1 MNNLLK
7 FTFTFCAFFSL
18 AFTPNVVSQ
27 EVEEVVVTATKKE
40 ESIQDLAISIEAFTA
55 ESMEENMIKDA
66 SDLQEVVPGL
76 IIDKGIGS
84 GVSYAIRGTGSYGV
98 GAAVVGAVVV
108 STNGHDAGTSS
119 FADIGFFDVERVE
132 VLKGPQGTLFGRNA
146 VVGVINTV
154 TKRPTSELEGSWD
167 VSMGDYD
174 AVTSDLML
182 NVPITDSINARFA
195 YTSTDREGFS
205 KNLRDGRKFNDKSA
219 YGARFSIDFD
229 ISDKTRLMLTAD
241 MYKNA
246 DNRNNIGAP
255 FCESHG
261 LLGCNPLT
269 TGSPNVAADSRGS
282 TAALFNVVAG
292 LKASA
297 YSNSYAGMPT
307 PDNFREAY
315 LTRIPEQE
323 QEYNFSQLHLEH
335 DISDELMLSA
345 KVSYQTRFYYHQ
357 NDNDYSHTTE
367 IFPGILNA
375 QVGALIPSIEWMGT
389 FGGTFNGRQYGFT
402 ELVTGDRTYEFSH
415 SDFHSTQA
423 EINIISSFDGPMNY
437 TAGIYMYDG
446 RNHNRY
452 QVQTAAWNMT
462 GNFGQHAY
470 SNLYP
475 PAFKAYGGIPFFQ
488 TLILGGLA
496 GSDTCALGGTA
507 VGNAVGIPAAANG
520 GNPSTLNPNCL
531 GFLLA
536 AQGIAPYHIPT
547 DISGYLN
554 DDHVRT
560 KSTAI
565 YGELYYDLS
574 DATQLTLGVRYNDD
588 VVKDSLMTCLTDFD
602 CPTVPASQW
611 ATGEYKFSPVIE
623 VIEDDATAYKLSL
636 KHNISDNQ
644 MVYAS
649 YTTAVKAGGNNPV
662 IGTVPDPYDQ
672 EETGVFEIGTKSILF
687 DGAMLFN
694 ATIFM
699 NDTKG
704 MLISNIENA
713 GSVNY
718 NVDAEIKGFEGNL
731 VAYIGEST
739 SMDLSWLLVDS
750 ELGDA
755 TMPDPINPGG
765 IVALLD
771 VNPALFIPGVGCATP
786 TGLCPPTAFGA
797 GVDGLPFDPQGAVQ
811 YGYGLDAGG
820 NIVPLFK
827 SAGYLCTAPFNPLA
841 GVSCAVPPVQA
852 SLEGNKVPQSPETSY
867 SIGINQDF
875 AMDNGIVTARLAYR
889 YQSER
894 EGSVFN
900 LDRARMPETDYFDI
914 NVTYTPNDSDWYV
927 RLYAKNLND
936 DQYVG
941 TWAASSAL
949 QGGAQFATYTD
960 PRTWGIQFGSS
971 F

>member
-1 MNNLLK
+1 MNNFLK
-7 FTFTFCAFFSL
+7 ITFSFCAFFSL
-18 AFTPNVVSQ
+18 AFSTNIVSQ
-27 EVEEVVVTATKKE
+27 EIEEVVVTATKKE

-55 ESMEENMIKDA
+55 ESMEENMIEDA

-84 GVSYAIRGTGSYGV
+84 GASYAIRGTGSYGV

-167 VSMGDYD
+167 VTMGDYD
-174 AVTSDLML
+174 AVTSEFML
-182 NVPITDSINARFA
+182 NVPVSDTISARLA
-195 YTSTDREGFS
+195 YTSVDRDGFS
-205 KNLRDGRKFNDKSA
+205 TNIRDNKKFNDKHA
-219 YGARFSIDFD
+219 YGARLSVDFD
-229 ISDKTRLMLTAD
+229 VSEKTRIMLTAD
-241 MYKNA
+241 MYKTD

-269 TGSPNVAADSRGS
+269 QGSPNVPADSRGS

-292 LKASA
+292 LKQSA

-315 LTRIPEQE
+315 LTRRPEQNS
-323 QEYNFSQLHLEH
+323 EYNFSQLHLEH

-345 KVSYQTRFYYHQ
+345 KVSYQKRFYYHM
-357 NDNDYSHTTE
+357 NDNDYSHTTAPL
-367 IFPGILNA
+367 PGILNA
-375 QVGALIPSIEWMGT
+375 QLGALIPSIEWMGT
-389 FGGTFNGRQYGFT
+389 FGGNFNGNEYGFT
-402 ELVTGDRTYEFSH
+402 ELITGDRTYEFSH
-415 SDFHSTQA
+415 SDFFSTQA

-462 GNFGQHAY
+462 GNFSQHPYGAA
-470 SNLYP
+470 LYGG
-475 PAFKAYGGIPFFQ
+475 AFNAYGGIPFYQ
-488 TLILGGLA
+488 TWVLGGLS
-496 GSDTCALGGTA
+496 GSAVCASGLLGPVAAAVPATVNPACLGG
-507 VGNAVGIPAAANG
+507 
-520 GNPSTLNPNCL
+520 
-531 GFLLA
+531 LLA

-547 DISGYLN
+547 TISGYLN

-560 KSTAI
+560 KSTAV

-574 DATQLTLGVRYNDD
+574 EDTMLTVGYRWNDD
-588 VVKDSLMTCLTDFD
+588 VVKDTLMTCLTDFD
-602 CPTVPASQW
+602 CPLYPASQW
-611 ATGEYKFSPVIE
+611 ATGEYGFHPNYE
-623 VIEDDATAYKLSL
+623 VIANDATAYKVSV
-636 KHNISDNQ
+636 KHNISDNR

-649 YTTAVKAGGNNPV
+649 YTTANKAGGSNPV
-662 IGTVPDPYDQ
+662 IGLIPDPYDP

-694 ATIFM
+694 ATFFM

-718 NVDAEIKGFEGNL
+718 NVDAEITGFEGNL
-731 VAYIGEST
+731 IAYLGEST
-739 SMDLSWLLVDS
+739 SLDMSWLLVES
-750 ELGDA
+750 ELGEA

-771 VNPALFIPGVGCATP
+771 VNPALFIPGVGCATA
-786 TGLCPPTAFGA
+786 TGMCPPTAFGG
-797 GVDGLPFDPQGAVQ
+797 GVDGLPFDPAGAVQ
-811 YGYGLDAGG
+811 YGYGVDSAG
-820 NIVPLFK
+820 NIIPLFK
-827 SAGYLCTAPFNPLA
+827 SAGYLCTAPFNPLG
-841 GVSCAVPPVQA
+841 GVSCPVAPAQL
-852 SLEGNKVPQSPETSY
+852 SLSGNSVPQSPESSY
-867 SIGINQDF
+867 SIGVNQDF
-875 AMDNGIVTARLAYR
+875 ATGNGMVTARLAYR
-889 YQSER
+889 YQGER
-894 EGSVFN
+894 EGNVFN
-900 LDRARMPETDYFDI
+900 QDRARMPETDYMDMNI
-914 NVTYTPNDSDWYV
+914 TYTPNDGDWYV
-927 RLYAKNLND
+927 RVYAKNLND

-960 PRTWGIQFGSS
+960 PRTWGIQFGSK